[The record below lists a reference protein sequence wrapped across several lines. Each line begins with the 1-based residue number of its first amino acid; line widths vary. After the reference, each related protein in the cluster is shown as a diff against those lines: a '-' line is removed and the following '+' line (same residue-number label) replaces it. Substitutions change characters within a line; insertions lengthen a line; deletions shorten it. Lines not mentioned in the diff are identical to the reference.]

1 MNFLYFYHFSFI
13 KNGFFIYNIQILRYF
28 RRILRSS
35 ARNTRL
41 KKAEKALRVCY
52 FLDSFESGGI
62 ESFLTELILHLPKS
76 INADIVAKRIG
87 KSIFSERLADCGVRF
102 FELSGKSHSQKNPR
116 RFARLLQEEKYD
128 AVHLNIFNAFDL
140 RYAKIAKREGVSIRI
155 AHAHG
160 AGLRKSATLHF
171 KMLIHRLSA
180 LFLLKY
186 ATVTLACSPVAAR
199 FVFRKEA
206 DGYIKNGIDT
216 GRFAYSE
223 EKRQKIRNRLSLD
236 GKVVIGHVG
245 RLSSE
250 KNQSF
255 LLEITREFRSI
266 CSECV
271 LLLAG
276 DGEDRDRLYEL
287 SERLGI
293 GKSVIFYGNA
303 SEVEELYSAMD
314 IFIFPS
320 LFEGFGIAALEAQC
334 SGLPVI
340 CSEGVPSEAIICENA
355 LRMPLSDGAKKW
367 AEAALEMLSKA
378 SGRKSRCDQIKDAG
392 YDIKKTALEVR
403 KYYEST

>member
-1 MNFLYFYHFSFI
+1 M
-13 KNGFFIYNIQILRYF
+13 
-28 RRILRSS
+28 RI
-35 ARNTRL
+35 
-41 KKAEKALRVCY
+41 CY

-62 ESFLTELILHLPKS
+62 ESFLTELILNLPKG

-87 KSIFSERLADCGVRF
+87 KSIFSERLIAFGVRF
-102 FELSGKSHSQKNPR
+102 FELSGKAHSPKNPLK
-116 RFARLLQEEKYD
+116 FASLLRKEKYD

-140 RYAKIAKREGVSIRI
+140 RYAKIAKREGARVRI

-160 AGLRKSATLHF
+160 AGLRKSAAMRL

-180 LFLLKY
+180 VFLLKY
-186 ATVTLACSPVAAR
+186 ATLTLACSPTAAS

-216 GRFAYSE
+216 ARFAYSE
-223 EKRQKIRNRLSLD
+223 EKRQKIRNRLSLE

-255 LLEITREFRSI
+255 LLEIAREFHSLDCDFR
-266 CSECV
+266 
-271 LLLAG
+271 LLLIG
-276 DGEDRDRLYEL
+276 DGDDRDKLYEL

-293 GKSVIFYGNA
+293 GKSVIFYGNVA
-303 SEVEELYSAMD
+303 NVDELYSAMD

-334 SGLPVI
+334 SGLPII
-340 CSEGVPSEAIICENA
+340 CSQGVPPEAIICENA
-355 LRMPLSDGAKKW
+355 RRIPISDGAKKW
-367 AEAALEMLSKA
+367 ADATLEMLSKA
-378 SGRKSRCDQIKDAG
+378 NGRKSRCDEIKDAG